1 MLPPRHPLPPPLS
14 PPFRR
19 GGLPSPE
26 PGPNRTCPA
35 FQEENQ
41 GRRADEN
48 TVRAL
53 ATSGARLGSRDS
65 LGSSPLHMAAL
76 RGHRQVVE
84 ALVDLGANVDELGGS
99 GQTPLEVA
107 DQAGMAATVALLRRC
122 CHTAA
127 PAVTVADVTPGE
139 VAPSGWL
146 QRGGGAGAV
155 CRIGYPAGQ
164 RQLRPWRRRRPW
176 PRQRLP
182 SQRSLWRGTPGTHG
196 GLSPPPCLNA
206 HPAGSR
212 WPRGTPASPTTKVAR
227 MSGFWVP

>member
-146 QRGGGAGAV
+146 QRGGGRRRFVELGTRRGSGSCDRGDDGGRGRDSVCPRSAV
-155 CRIGYPAGQ
+155 CGAALRGLMEAFRLLLASTPTLLEAGGPAV
-164 RQLRPWRRRRPW
+164 P
-176 PRQRLP
+176 LP
-182 SQRSLWRGTPGTHG
+182 PLQQ
-196 GLSPPPCLNA
+196 
-206 HPAGSR
+206 
-212 WPRGTPASPTTKVAR
+212 K
-227 MSGFWVP
+227 